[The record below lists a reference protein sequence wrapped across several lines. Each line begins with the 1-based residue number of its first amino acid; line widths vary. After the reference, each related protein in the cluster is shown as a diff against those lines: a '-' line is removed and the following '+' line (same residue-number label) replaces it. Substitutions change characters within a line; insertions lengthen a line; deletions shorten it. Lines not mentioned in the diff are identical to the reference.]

1 MSARLALAC
10 VRHHRI
16 VLLLWLLLLAAG
28 LAAVGPVV
36 ERLDRQPWSVAPH
49 ESVRGN
55 RLLDGVRS
63 FEGQVDAVVAG
74 MPVADPRFRRELAA
88 AKRDLSAVPGVVA
101 VSAPADPAASATP
114 SVAAVS
120 AVSADGRAA
129 LVSVR
134 LGRGLP
140 DGERQKAEAAVESR
154 VRAIARSVPG
164 VEVTLGG
171 SDRARRAVA
180 DRSLADT
187 RRSELITLPVTLAVV
202 YVLFGGLVAASVP
215 VLAAVCTVG
224 AGMLWLLVLSRWYD
238 LTSPAL
244 STTTMVGL
252 ALAIDYSLVTVG
264 RFREE
269 RAAGHDVAESVVR
282 TMATAG
288 RAVRFAALVVAAAL
302 CGLAAFPSDFYASIG
317 LAAAGTV
324 ALSLAAA
331 LTLTPAL
338 LAAFPERIGACA
350 ARCAGHG
357 AFARLAR
364 WTRRHALAAAV
375 GVGVLLLAGATPFL
389 HVHLVSPV
397 GEQQLP
403 PAAEARRYADIVAER
418 FPQHRAD
425 ALVIVARTDPA
436 RLQRWAG
443 RFAGGADVETVGAAT
458 AAGPGVS
465 LVRMVPRADRE
476 GRPADR
482 LVRLVRAD
490 RPADFPV
497 WVTGRSALDI
507 DFRAEVADHA
517 PRAAALIAATTFVF
531 LLLMTGSVLLPLKAI
546 AMNTL
551 SLGASFGALVLVFQ
565 DGWGAAL
572 LGVHTLGGLG
582 YWLPVV
588 VFALAFGLS
597 MDYEVFLLSRIQEL
611 HDSGVDNDLAVEVGV
626 QRSARIISSSAALM
640 CVVFIGF
647 ATGELLVMKQ
657 LAIAL
662 TVAVVV
668 DATLVRCV
676 LVPATITL
684 LRGAN
689 WWAPPALRLRFRT
702 LRAQA
707 PGAGPIDT

>member
-1 MSARLALAC
+1 MRRLTEVPPSPADTGSPVSARLARAC

-16 VLLLWLLLLAAG
+16 VLLLWLLLLGAG

-36 ERLDRQPWSVAPH
+36 DRLDRQPWSVAPH

-63 FEGQVDAVVAG
+63 FEGQIDAVVAG
-74 MPVADPRFRRELAA
+74 VPVADPRFQRELAA
-88 AKRDLSAVPGVVA
+88 AKRDLSAVPGVIA
-101 VSAPADPAASATP
+101 VTAPTTLAAPSTP
-114 SVAAVS
+114 SDS

-140 DGERQKAEAAVESR
+140 DGVRQKAEAAVESR
-154 VRAIARSVPG
+154 VRDIARSVPG

-180 DRSLADT
+180 ERSLADT

-269 RAAGHDVAESVVR
+269 RAAGHDVAEAVVR

-302 CGLAAFPSDFYASIG
+302 CGLAAFPSDFYAAIG

-338 LAAFPERIGACA
+338 LAAFPKRIGAGVS
-350 ARCAGHG
+350 ARGAGYG

-364 WTRRHALAAAV
+364 RTRRHALPAAV
-375 GVGVLLLAGATPFL
+375 GVGVLLLTCATPFL
-389 HVHLVSPV
+389 RVHLVSPV
-397 GEQQLP
+397 GERQLP
-403 PAAEARRYADIVAER
+403 PAAEARRYADVVAER

-425 ALVIVARTDPA
+425 AVVIVARTDPA
-436 RLQRWAG
+436 RLQQWAG
-443 RFAGGADVETVGAAT
+443 RFAGGPDV
-458 AAGPGVS
+458 
-465 LVRMVPRADRE
+465 
-476 GRPADR
+476 
-482 LVRLVRAD
+482 
-490 RPADFPV
+490 
-497 WVTGRSALDI
+497 
-507 DFRAEVADHA
+507 
-517 PRAAALIAATTFVF
+517 
-531 LLLMTGSVLLPLKAI
+531 
-546 AMNTL
+546 
-551 SLGASFGALVLVFQ
+551 
-565 DGWGAAL
+565 
-572 LGVHTLGGLG
+572 
-582 YWLPVV
+582 
-588 VFALAFGLS
+588 
-597 MDYEVFLLSRIQEL
+597 
-611 HDSGVDNDLAVEVGV
+611 
-626 QRSARIISSSAALM
+626 
-640 CVVFIGF
+640 
-647 ATGELLVMKQ
+647 
-657 LAIAL
+657 
-662 TVAVVV
+662 
-668 DATLVRCV
+668 
-676 LVPATITL
+676 
-684 LRGAN
+684 
-689 WWAPPALRLRFRT
+689 
-702 LRAQA
+702 
-707 PGAGPIDT
+707 